1 MEVELVQFSI
11 AFNQTALNK
20 DGTADEEQWL
30 ILRALDGIGGRFYQI
45 VLSNALGEERYWSFT
60 NPEDVAKP
68 LRQFIAWSEK
78 IDDL

>member
-1 MEVELVQFSI
+1 MDGELVQFAY

-30 ILRALDGIGGRFYQI
+30 ILRALDGIGGRFYQFA
-45 VLSNALGEERYWSFT
+45 LSNALGEEKFWSFT
-60 NPEDVAKP
+60 DPEDVAKL
-68 LRQFIAWSEK
+68 LRKFIAWSEK